1 MRPAMAFAWLLAGS
15 LTLVGAVIFRPQ
27 AAPPPSGAGQPMFQG
42 IAPRLPQA
50 ARIEITGAG
59 KASTLAREG
68 DHWGLVERGMY
79 PVQPAKLRALL
90 AGLAELR
97 LIEPRTADPALF
109 GRLGV
114 DEPAAVGST
123 ATLLR
128 VRAADGSLLAET
140 LLGHRSQ
147 RSRGGLP
154 ETVYVR
160 RPADTRSWLAE
171 GRLPADSDPQAWMVR
186 EIASVAP
193 ERVARVSV
201 QRGADR
207 LVFER
212 QDPGLVLLDPPAGKP
227 DSFHIEETGRALDG
241 LTLADVTNGPLPGA
255 PLGQSVFT
263 LTDGTTLTV
272 ALSRD
277 DAKLWAR
284 FAPDGPGAEAFRPLV
299 GWSFQ
304 LPEWRETSLLPKP
317 SDMVLAD
324 SPP

>member
-1 MRPAMAFAWLLAGS
+1 MRPGTAFAWLLTGG
-15 LTLVGAVIFRPQ
+15 LTLAGAVLLQPRAGPQ
-27 AAPPPSGAGQPMFQG
+27 PAGAGQPMFQDL
-42 IAPRLPQA
+42 APRLPQA
-50 ARIEITGAG
+50 ARIEISGSG
-59 KASTLAREG
+59 KSSTLARDG
-68 DHWGLVERGMY
+68 DRWGLVERGMY
-79 PVQPAKLRALL
+79 PVQPARLRALL

-97 LIEPRTADPALF
+97 LSEPRTADPALY

-114 DEPAAVGST
+114 DDPAAAGST

-128 VRAADGSLLAET
+128 VRTADGSLLAET

-160 RPADTRSWLAE
+160 RPTDTGSWLAE
-171 GRLPADSDPQAWMVR
+171 GRLAADPDPQAWMIR
-186 EIASVAP
+186 EIASIAAD
-193 ERVARVSV
+193 RVARVVV

-212 QDPGLVLLDPPAGKP
+212 KDTGLILLDPPAGKP

-241 LTLADVTNGPLPGA
+241 LTLADVTPGA
-255 PLGQSVFT
+255 GPGTPIGQSVFT
-263 LTDGTTLTV
+263 LTDGTAVTI

-277 DAKLWAR
+277 DTRLWAR
-284 FAPDGPGAEAFRPLV
+284 FTAEGPGAAAFGQLA
-299 GWSFQ
+299 GWSYQ
-304 LPEWRETSLLPKP
+304 LPEWRETALLPKP

-324 SPP
+324 PPP